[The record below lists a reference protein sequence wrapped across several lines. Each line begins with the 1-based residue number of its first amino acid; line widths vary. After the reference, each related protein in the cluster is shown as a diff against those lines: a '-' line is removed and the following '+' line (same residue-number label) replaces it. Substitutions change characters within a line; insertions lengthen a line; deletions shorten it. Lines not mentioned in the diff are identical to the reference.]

1 MSKRQRTVNRR
12 AVTCQTIF
20 FSHHRVSPDLF
31 CSRSDCLVKM
41 ARKILILPLLAALC
55 ALGTVVR
62 AESAIDEFD
71 ETGRYTIEGKV
82 YPPEL
87 FGGSDL
93 SWQIDTQ
100 ISINGGEYKGFL
112 RDDGSFVISSV
123 PSGSY
128 VVEIINPD
136 YYYESVRVEINPKG
150 KFRARKL
157 NYVQPSQVVQV
168 PYPLKLK
175 ALTRFRYFQQREQWK
190 ITDFL
195 FNPMVLM
202 MILPLFVM
210 LILPKMMSDPETKK
224 EMENLNLS
232 KVNSVL
238 FFSSKLDHFRMFAP
252 LQMTNDMP
260 EISEMITSFFTGGA
274 PQAGGSKDKDKAKS
288 ASGKQSKK
296 KN

>member
-1 MSKRQRTVNRR
+1 MKNIV
-12 AVTCQTIF
+12 I
-20 FSHHRVSPDLF
+20 
-31 CSRSDCLVKM
+31 
-41 ARKILILPLLAALC
+41 PLLAAILT
-55 ALGTVVR
+55 LLNNVTGDT
-62 AESAIDEFD
+62 SIDEYD
-71 ETGRYTIEGKV
+71 ETTRYTIEGKV

-93 SWQIDTQ
+93 TWQIDTQ

-112 RDDGSFVISSV
+112 RDDGSFIITSV

-128 VVEIINPD
+128 VVEIMNPD

-202 MILPLFVM
+202 MILPLFIM
-210 LILPKMMSDPETKK
+210 LVLPKMMSDPETKK

-232 KVNSVL
+232 K
-238 FFSSKLDHFRMFAP
+238 
-252 LQMTNDMP
+252 MTSDMP
-260 EISEMITSFFTGGA
+260 EFSEMITSFFTGGA
-274 PQAGGSKDKDKAKS
+274 PSDKGKDKEKS
-288 ASGKQSKK
+288 KSSGSKQSKK

>member
-1 MSKRQRTVNRR
+1 MINWMS
-12 AVTCQTIF
+12 I
-20 FSHHRVSPDLF
+20 P
-31 CSRSDCLVKM
+31 
-41 ARKILILPLLAALC
+41 LILGIWLS
-55 ALGTVVR
+55 GSR
-62 AESAIDEFD
+62 ADSPIDEYD
-71 ETGRYTIEGKV
+71 ESGRYTIEGKV

-87 FGGSDL
+87 FGGADL

-112 RDDGSFVISSV
+112 REDGSFIISSV

-210 LILPKMMSDPETKK
+210 LVLPKMMSDPETKK
-224 EMENLNLS
+224 EMENMNLS
-232 KVNSVL
+232 K
-238 FFSSKLDHFRMFAP
+238 MA
-252 LQMTNDMP
+252 NDIP
-260 EISEMITSFFTGGA
+260 EFSEMITSFFNGGA
-274 PQAGGSKDKDKAKS
+274 TQAGGAKDKEKAKPGS
-288 ASGKQSKK
+288 SKQNKK
-296 KN
+296 KNQ

>member
-1 MSKRQRTVNRR
+1 MTKV
-12 AVTCQTIF
+12 V
-20 FSHHRVSPDLF
+20 
-31 CSRSDCLVKM
+31 
-41 ARKILILPLLAALC
+41 LISVAFLLATASAAL
-55 ALGTVVR
+55 ADNGI
-62 AESAIDEFD
+62 EEFD
-71 ETGRYTIEGKV
+71 DTARYAIEGKV

-87 FGGSDL
+87 FGDADL
-93 SWQIDTQ
+93 SWQLETQ

-112 RDDGSFVISSV
+112 REDGTFVISSV

-128 VVEIINPD
+128 VVEIINSD
-136 YYYESVRVEINPKG
+136 YFYEPVRVEINPKG

-157 NYVQPSQVVQV
+157 NHVQPSQVLQL

-202 MILPLFVM
+202 MILPLGIM
-210 LILPKMMSDPETKK
+210 LILPKIMSDPETKK

-232 KVNSVL
+232 K
-238 FFSSKLDHFRMFAP
+238 
-252 LQMTNDMP
+252 MTNEMP
-260 EISEMITSFFTGGA
+260 EFSEMITSYFTR
-274 PQAGGSKDKDKAKS
+274 GSATAAANVAKEKEKS
-288 ASGKQSKK
+288 KPKQSKK

>member
-1 MSKRQRTVNRR
+1 MMKFVVFRLVITLIG
-12 AVTCQTIF
+12 A
-20 FSHHRVSPDLF
+20 
-31 CSRSDCLVKM
+31 CLV
-41 ARKILILPLLAALC
+41 LADN
-55 ALGTVVR
+55 GV
-62 AESAIDEFD
+62 EEFD
-71 ETGRYTIEGKV
+71 DAVRYAIEGKV

-87 FGGSDL
+87 YGDADL
-93 SWQIDTQ
+93 TWQLDTQ

-112 RDDGSFVISSV
+112 REDGTFVISSV

-136 YYYESVRVEINPKG
+136 YFYEPVRVEINPKG

-157 NYVQPSQVVQV
+157 NYVQPSQVTPV

-202 MILPLFVM
+202 MILPLGIM
-210 LILPKMMSDPETKK
+210 LILPKIMSDPETKK

-232 KVNSVL
+232 K
-238 FFSSKLDHFRMFAP
+238 
-252 LQMTNDMP
+252 MTTEMP
-260 EISEMITSFFTGGA
+260 EFSEMITSFFTGGA
-274 PQAGGSKDKDKAKS
+274 TGAAAANAAKEKEKSKP
-288 ASGKQSKK
+288 KQSKK

>member
-1 MSKRQRTVNRR
+1 MKLLLSSLVV
-12 AVTCQTIF
+12 AL
-20 FSHHRVSPDLF
+20 VSIIPVFADNGLEDF
-31 CSRSDCLVKM
+31 DDASRY
-41 ARKILILPLLAALC
+41 A
-55 ALGTVVR
+55 
-62 AESAIDEFD
+62 
-71 ETGRYTIEGKV
+71 IEGKV

-87 FGGSDL
+87 YGGDADL
-93 SWQIDTQ
+93 AWQLDTQ

-112 RDDGSFVISSV
+112 REDGTFVISSV

-128 VVEIINPD
+128 VVEIINAD
-136 YYYESVRVEINPKG
+136 YFYEPVRVEINPKG

-157 NYVQPSQVVQV
+157 NYVQPSQVLQL

-202 MILPLFVM
+202 MILPLGIM
-210 LILPKMMSDPETKK
+210 LVLPKIMSDPETKK

-232 KVNSVL
+232 K
-238 FFSSKLDHFRMFAP
+238 
-252 LQMTNDMP
+252 MTSDLP
-260 EISEMITSFFTGGA
+260 EFSEMITSYFTSGSTAVAGA
-274 PQAGGSKDKDKAKS
+274 SKANKEKEKTKP
-288 ASGKQSKK
+288 KQSKK

>member
-1 MSKRQRTVNRR
+1 MKSFT
-12 AVTCQTIF
+12 
-20 FSHHRVSPDLF
+20 
-31 CSRSDCLVKM
+31 
-41 ARKILILPLLAALC
+41 LLSAALLLTI
-55 ALGTVVR
+55 AGQAV
-62 AESAIDEFD
+62 SGDNGMKEFD
-71 ETGRYTIEGKV
+71 ETVRYAIEGKV

-87 FGGSDL
+87 YGDADL
-93 SWQIDTQ
+93 TWQLDTQ

-112 RDDGSFVISSV
+112 REDGTFVISSV

-136 YYYESVRVEINPKG
+136 YYYEPVRVEINPKG

-157 NYVQPSQVVQV
+157 NYVQPAQVLQM

-202 MILPLFVM
+202 MILPLGIM
-210 LILPKMMSDPETKK
+210 LILPKIMSDPETKK

-232 KVNSVL
+232 K
-238 FFSSKLDHFRMFAP
+238 
-252 LQMTNDMP
+252 MTTEMP
-260 EISEMITSFFTGGA
+260 EFSEMITSYLTGRKDPPAGPSA
-274 PQAGGSKDKDKAKS
+274 PEEKTKS
-288 ASGKQSKK
+288 KQSKK

>member
-1 MSKRQRTVNRR
+1 MEIVLYFL
-12 AVTCQTIF
+12 AI
-20 FSHHRVSPDLF
+20 
-31 CSRSDCLVKM
+31 
-41 ARKILILPLLAALC
+41 ALLGKPFAL
-55 ALGTVVR
+55 ADNGV
-62 AESAIDEFD
+62 EEFD
-71 ETGRYTIEGKV
+71 DTARYAIEGRV

-87 FGGSDL
+87 YGGDPEL
-93 SWQIDTQ
+93 AWQLDTQ

-112 RDDGSFVISSV
+112 REDGSFLISSV

-128 VVEIINPD
+128 VVEIVNPD
-136 YYYESVRVEINPKG
+136 YFYEPVRVEINPKG

-157 NYVQPSQVVQV
+157 NYVQPSQVLQL

-202 MILPLFVM
+202 MILPLGIM
-210 LILPKMMSDPETKK
+210 LILPKIMSDPETKK

-232 KVNSVL
+232 K
-238 FFSSKLDHFRMFAP
+238 
-252 LQMTNDMP
+252 MTNDLP
-260 EISEMITSFFTGGA
+260 EFSEMLTSYFTGGSGA
-274 PQAGGSKDKDKAKS
+274 AAAAKAGKEKEKGKP
-288 ASGKQSKK
+288 KQSKK

>member
-1 MSKRQRTVNRR
+1 MS
-12 AVTCQTIF
+12 
-20 FSHHRVSPDLF
+20 
-31 CSRSDCLVKM
+31 
-41 ARKILILPLLAALC
+41 RKSLILSLVAAFC
-55 ALGTVVR
+55 VLGPAITR

-112 RDDGSFVISSV
+112 RDDGSFIISSV

-175 ALTRFRYFQQREQWK
+175 ALTRFRYFMQREQWK

-232 KVNSVL
+232 K
-238 FFSSKLDHFRMFAP
+238 
-252 LQMTNDMP
+252 MTNDMP

-274 PQAGGSKDKDKAKS
+274 PQAGGSKDKEKAKS

>member
-1 MSKRQRTVNRR
+1 MFGKS
-12 AVTCQTIF
+12 
-20 FSHHRVSPDLF
+20 L
-31 CSRSDCLVKM
+31 LV
-41 ARKILILPLLAALC
+41 PFLAIVVALVG
-55 ALGTVVR
+55 GT
-62 AESAIDEFD
+62 AADSAIDEFD
-71 ETGRYTIEGKV
+71 ESGRYTIEGKV

-93 SWQIDTQ
+93 TWQIDTH

-112 RDDGSFVISSV
+112 KDDGSFVISSV

-128 VVEIINPD
+128 VVEILNPD

-202 MILPLFVM
+202 MILPLFIM

-232 KVNSVL
+232 K
-238 FFSSKLDHFRMFAP
+238 
-252 LQMTNDMP
+252 MTNDMP

-274 PQAGGSKDKDKAKS
+274 PPAAGAVKDKEKSSKS
-288 ASGKQSKK
+288 AASKQSKK

>member
-1 MSKRQRTVNRR
+1 MSRKSVILSLV
-12 AVTCQTIF
+12 AA
-20 FSHHRVSPDLF
+20 F
-31 CSRSDCLVKM
+31 CV
-41 ARKILILPLLAALC
+41 
-55 ALGTVVR
+55 LGPAITR
-62 AESAIDEFD
+62 AESVIDEFD

-112 RDDGSFVISSV
+112 RDDGSFIISSV

-175 ALTRFRYFQQREQWK
+175 ALTRFRYFMQREQWK

-232 KVNSVL
+232 K
-238 FFSSKLDHFRMFAP
+238 
-252 LQMTNDMP
+252 MTNDMP

-274 PQAGGSKDKDKAKS
+274 PQAGGSKDKEKAKS

>member
-1 MSKRQRTVNRR
+1 MS
-12 AVTCQTIF
+12 
-20 FSHHRVSPDLF
+20 
-31 CSRSDCLVKM
+31 
-41 ARKILILPLLAALC
+41 RKSLILSLVTVFC
-55 ALGTVVR
+55 VLGPAITR
-62 AESAIDEFD
+62 ADSAIDEFD

-112 RDDGSFVISSV
+112 RDDGSFIISSV

-175 ALTRFRYFQQREQWK
+175 ALTRFRYFMQREQWK

-232 KVNSVL
+232 K
-238 FFSSKLDHFRMFAP
+238 
-252 LQMTNDMP
+252 MTNDMP

>member
-1 MSKRQRTVNRR
+1 MFGK
-12 AVTCQTIF
+12 F
-20 FSHHRVSPDLF
+20 FFV
-31 CSRSDCLVKM
+31 
-41 ARKILILPLLAALC
+41 PLLAIISLIGAT
-55 ALGTVVR
+55 A
-62 AESAIDEFD
+62 ADSAIDDFD
-71 ETGRYTIEGKV
+71 ESGRYTIEGKV

-93 SWQIDTQ
+93 TWQIDTH
-100 ISINGGEYKGFL
+100 ISINAGEYKGFL
-112 RDDGSFVISSV
+112 KDDGSFVISSV

-128 VVEIINPD
+128 VVEILNPD

-202 MILPLFVM
+202 MILPLFIM

-232 KVNSVL
+232 K
-238 FFSSKLDHFRMFAP
+238 
-252 LQMTNDMP
+252 MTNDMP

-274 PQAGGSKDKDKAKS
+274 PAAAGAVKDKEKSKS
-288 ASGKQSKK
+288 AASKQSKK

>member
-1 MSKRQRTVNRR
+1 MQRKL
-12 AVTCQTIF
+12 
-20 FSHHRVSPDLF
+20 SLF
-31 CSRSDCLVKM
+31 
-41 ARKILILPLLAALC
+41 PLLVALSLLGATC
-55 ALGTVVR
+55 ADTAV
-62 AESAIDEFD
+62 DEFD
-71 ETGRYTIEGKV
+71 ESGRYTIEGKV

-93 SWQIDTQ
+93 TWQIDTQ

-112 RDDGSFVISSV
+112 KEDGTFIISAV

-157 NYVQPSQVVQV
+157 NYVQPSQVIQV

-202 MILPLFVM
+202 MILPLFIM
-210 LILPKMMSDPETKK
+210 LVLPKMMSDPETKK

-232 KVNSVL
+232 K
-238 FFSSKLDHFRMFAP
+238 
-252 LQMTNDMP
+252 MTNDMP
-260 EISEMITSFFTGGA
+260 EISEMITSFFTGGTPA
-274 PQAGGSKDKDKAKS
+274 SNSKDKEKS
-288 ASGKQSKK
+288 KSSSANKQNKK

>member
-1 MSKRQRTVNRR
+1 MS
-12 AVTCQTIF
+12 
-20 FSHHRVSPDLF
+20 
-31 CSRSDCLVKM
+31 
-41 ARKILILPLLAALC
+41 RKVLILPLVAAFCL
-55 ALGTVVR
+55 LGPAITR
-62 AESAIDEFD
+62 ADSAIDEFD

-112 RDDGSFVISSV
+112 RDDGSFIISSV

-175 ALTRFRYFQQREQWK
+175 ALTRFRYFMQREQWK

-232 KVNSVL
+232 K
-238 FFSSKLDHFRMFAP
+238 
-252 LQMTNDMP
+252 MTNDMP

-274 PQAGGSKDKDKAKS
+274 PPAGGSKDKDKSAKS